1 MYVKYRREF
10 IMAVKKNG
18 KKVIGNITNAIW
30 SLYQE
35 LSSACDAYYV
45 ISGSNLPDEQY
56 DAMKRTL
63 AQMLADDF
71 DKYNKADAARVA
83 EITHFL
89 NRVGD
94 KTPDSKLVKTV
105 KHKYPMLSLSNVFY
119 GEEKDPHKELKEWIK
134 GIHETL
140 GTTDV
145 EFMVEPKY
153 DGLALSVDLE
163 NEAGTDEYHT
173 KLVYTRGDGTT
184 GEVIP
189 DYEIKLDG
197 FQSSVT
203 LPGLK
208 RAKNVTLRGEGLMP
222 KDFFDS
228 MNENRISKGEQPLAN
243 VRNAAVGYIK
253 SKQVEW
259 YGQIEFIPY
268 QILVDGKI
276 AIDNTVSDDLETTDI
291 YTNAFRIGHFY
302 LKSNDL
308 KKLIGKYE
316 YILKN
321 RDKFPFA
328 MDGVVFKVNDKKHWA
343 KLGENSQAPRYAVAY
358 KFPAEQVET
367 KIETILIQIGRTGQ
381 LTPVAHV
388 TPVLIN
394 GVTVSNVTLHNF
406 SYIAEND
413 IRYGDQIIIERS
425 GDVIPKFVR
434 LVNKDP
440 NRSNKVFIVPDVC
453 FSCYSKLEKDTTD
466 GKHLYCVN
474 PACDAVTLM
483 AFYHMF
489 TRDAFDA
496 EGIGFQ
502 QAREMIEALSSKSFE
517 ELNGFLGGR
526 VDEKIYNKYQGQ
538 SWYYISLLMA
548 CKTKEEYVSLF
559 NNIGEFDIPFSKTQG
574 YDTASKSFDNIVNA
588 LLSIRGK
595 EFWRF
600 LYGLGAPMIG
610 RTLSKVI
617 CSTLGDLETL
627 LRTPVEVI
635 TSIQGVGT
643 VKGSVFH
650 EWLLDHQ
657 RVLAILYEEMKV
669 QPTERTAMY
678 LMQNKEKPEVIEF
691 MKTANIEFD
700 QSKLK
705 LLGKIFVITGTLT
718 KPRGE
723 IEDLI
728 KSNGG
733 RVSSKVNNQTSY
745 LLTNIDEQSSSKY
758 KQAHKLEVPVIYEN
772 DLTELLK

>member
-63 AQMLADDF
+63 AKMLADNF
-71 DKYNKADAARVA
+71 KEYNKADTARVA
-83 EITHFL
+83 EITYFL

-94 KTPDSKLVKTV
+94 NTPDSKLVKTV

-119 GEEKDPHKELKEWIK
+119 GEEKDPHKELKDWIK

-140 GTTDV
+140 GTDDV
-145 EFMVEPKY
+145 EFMIEPKY

-173 KLVYTRGDGTT
+173 KLVYTRGDGST

-358 KFPAEQVET
+358 KFPAEQVVT
-367 KIETILIQIGRTGQ
+367 TIEAIMQQIGRKGQ
-381 LTPVAHV
+381 ITPVAHV
-388 TPVLIN
+388 TPVAIN

-406 SYIAEND
+406 AFIAEND
-413 IRYGDQIIIERS
+413 IRIGDQIVIERS

-434 LVNKDP
+434 LVNQDV
-440 NRSNKVFIVPDVC
+440 NRDTKVYLAPTNC
-453 FSCYSKLEKDTTD
+453 PTCQSKLEKDNVD

-474 PACDAVTLM
+474 LTCDSVALF
-483 AFYHMF
+483 AFQHIF
-489 TRDAFDA
+489 TRDALDA
-496 EGIGFQ
+496 DGIGIQ
-502 QAREMIEALSSKSFE
+502 QAAELLLALESVPFDTVNGY
-517 ELNGFLGGR
+517 LNGR
-526 VDEKIYNKYQGQ
+526 VDEKIYNKYKGQ
-538 SWYYISLLMA
+538 PWYYISLLMA
-548 CKTKEEYVSLF
+548 CRTKEEYVSLF
-559 NNIGEFDIPFSKTQG
+559 NALDV
-574 YDTASKSFDNIVNA
+574 YDTKSKSFNNIVDA

-600 LYGLGAPMIG
+600 LYGLGAPVIG

-691 MKTANIEFD
+691 MKSANIEFD

-705 LLGKIFVITGTLT
+705 LLGKTFVITGTLT